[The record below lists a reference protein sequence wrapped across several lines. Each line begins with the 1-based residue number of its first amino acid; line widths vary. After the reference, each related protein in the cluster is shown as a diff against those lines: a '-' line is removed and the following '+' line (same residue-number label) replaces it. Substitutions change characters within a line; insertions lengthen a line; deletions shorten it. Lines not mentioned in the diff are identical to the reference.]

1 MAGDLTPWVT
11 KSCQV
16 APILALISESLPFF
30 PVHPEPWPGGEFCQ
44 FQQYQPCPVDQ
55 TRRLLLF
62 TDPVV

>member
-1 MAGDLTPWVT
+1 MAGDLTPRVT

-16 APILALISESLPFF
+16 ASILALIGESLPFL
-30 PVHPEPWPGGEFCQ
+30 PVHPESSPGGEFCQ

-62 TDPVV
+62 TDSVV